1 MQQSKRSFIVPFII
15 ITTLFFLW
23 GFITV
28 FVDAL
33 IPRLK
38 AVFELSY
45 FQAGLVQ
52 LAFFGAYLLI
62 SLPASRLVLGVGYK
76 KGVIIGLFIMAIGC
90 VMFYPAA
97 DMRLYW
103 IFLSALFVLAAGI
116 TILQVAANPY
126 VVTLGSPEGG
136 SSRLS
141 LSQAFNSLGTTI
153 APIFSAAL
161 ILGSKVMTSE
171 EIATLDSTA
180 MASYYRSEAEA
191 VKLPFLGIALFI
203 VLVAVLFSLFKLPE
217 PTQKKDSSSNEGSWR
232 FALHNRNLLLG
243 AIGIFVYVGAEVAI
257 GSYLV
262 NYFLSQGIGEMANQH
277 PWMGSIIA
285 KLSGKDLASLNVE
298 RIAGTLVF
306 FYWGSAMVGRFFGS
320 VLLKYFN
327 PGRVLSVYALI
338 AIVLI
343 STSILTQG
351 PVTVWSILLVGF
363 LNSIM
368 FPTIFALAIEGMGE
382 HTPIGSGILCMSI
395 FGGAV
400 IPPLFG
406 VTADLV
412 GIKLA
417 FIVPVFC
424 YVYIT
429 SYGFFRAKYTA
440 T

>member
-1 MQQSKRSFIVPFII
+1 MQQRSSSLLPFII

-38 AVFELSY
+38 AVFELNY

-52 LAFFGAYLLI
+52 MAFFGAYLLV
-62 SLPASRLVLGVGYK
+62 SLPASRLVLSIGYK
-76 KGVIIGLFIMAIGC
+76 KGVIVGLLIMAIGC
-90 VMFYPAA
+90 CMFHPAA
-97 DMRLYW
+97 DFRLYW

-126 VVTLGSPEGG
+126 VVTLGPPESG

-153 APIFSAAL
+153 APIFSATF
-161 ILGSKVMTSE
+161 ILGTSVMTSE
-171 EIATLDSTA
+171 QIAVLDSVSMTE
-180 MASYYRSEAEA
+180 YYRAEAEA
-191 VKLPFLGIALFI
+191 VKLPFLAIALFI
-203 VLVAVLFSLFKLPE
+203 GLVAIAFSLFKLPE
-217 PTQKKDSSSNEGSWR
+217 PNQDKEPDFHWDWR
-232 FALHNRNLLLG
+232 SILSDRNLMFG
-243 AIGIFVYVGAEVAI
+243 ALGIFLYVGAEVAI

-262 NYFLSQGIGEMANQH
+262 NYFLIQNIGEMTSQH
-277 PWMGSIIA
+277 PWMGSIVSN
-285 KLSGKDLASLNVE
+285 LSGGELEDMNVE

-306 FYWGSAMVGRFFGS
+306 FYWGSAMIGRFFGS
-320 VLLKYFN
+320 VLLKFFK
-327 PGRVLSVYALI
+327 PGRVLSLYALI

-351 PVTVWSILLVGF
+351 PVSVTSILFVGF

-368 FPTIFALAIEGMGE
+368 FPTIFALAIEGMGKN
-382 HTPIGSGILCMSI
+382 TPIGSGILCMSI
-395 FGGAV
+395 FGGAI

-406 VTADLV
+406 VTADTF
-412 GIKLA
+412 GIHLA
-417 FIVPVFC
+417 FIVPILC
-424 YVYIT
+424 YFYISGYGVYK
-429 SYGFFRAKYTA
+429 SRLHR
-440 T
+440 